1 MEEAVGAEQYICY
14 RTQRRIGD
22 FAYGRTSKA
31 PSMQYS
37 GNLAFSFQ
45 TLVHQL
51 QVQTDTQT
59 DRVFC
64 VTERENTRSP
74 TFCLNHFK

>member
-1 MEEAVGAEQYICY
+1 VWAEQYIWY
-14 RTQRRIGD
+14 RTQRRIDD

-51 QVQTDTQT
+51 LTVLGHTDGYT
-59 DRVFC
+59 DKQIGSSALL
-64 VTERENTRSP
+64 REKTYKVLHSTLTP
-74 TFCLNHFK
+74 